1 MTALRVSPINLDVRK
16 NTELVEKTRKSFLHR
31 GESITSWALS
41 RGYNPGMVVAVL
53 SGRLPCT
60 RGQAHK
66 IAVELGLKP
75 QPAGEKL

>member
-1 MTALRVSPINLDVRK
+1 MTAQRVTPINLDVRK
-16 NTELVEKTRKSFLHR
+16 NTELIEKARKSFLQH
-31 GESITSWALS
+31 GESVTSWALS
-41 RGYNPGMVVAVL
+41 RGYNPNLVAAVL

-75 QPAGEKL
+75 ASEAA